1 MLHPNQFEVNEA
13 WIVFR
18 LNNVMIPTEDEGS
31 FNCIALMDVAS
42 CFILAS
48 DLFPATVD
56 EPTRVEFHRLLKS
69 ARRHTKQLPKTLFV
83 PLGDQV
89 ELAPREVAQHDIDV
103 VRVSESDLLVFIEE
117 ARQGFSEQF
126 EERPRDA

>member
-1 MLHPNQFEVNEA
+1 MLHPNQFEINEA

-18 LNNVMIPTEDEGS
+18 LNSVLVPTDEEGS
-31 FNCIALMDVAS
+31 LNCIALMDAAS

-48 DLFPATVD
+48 DLFPATEL
-56 EPTRVEFHRLLKS
+56 EPTRVEFRRLLKS

-83 PLGDQV
+83 PLGDQID
-89 ELAPREVAQHDIDV
+89 LAPREVAQHDIDL
-103 VRVSESDLLVFIEE
+103 VRVSESELLVFIEE

-126 EERPRDA
+126 EETPRDA